1 MVDVC
6 LLGTGGMMP
15 LKNRWLTSCYIEYNG
30 KAILIDCGEGTQ
42 IAMAEAECKMSRV
55 EVLLITHFHADHVS
69 GIPGFLLSLGNC
81 SRVEP
86 LTIYAPVGAK
96 KIIDNLMC
104 ICGALPFKLDIHEL
118 PMDRN
123 TKFIATSIDSMLEI
137 ESLPVRHRV
146 NCLGYSFNFR
156 RKPVFNP
163 DKAKSFNVP
172 LRLWRVL
179 HGGESITLDDGSV
192 ITTDMVTDGSRKS
205 IKVTYVTDTLP
216 FDEIAELAFRSD
228 LFICEG
234 MYGDELQKD
243 SMNEKHH
250 MLMQD
255 ACYLAS
261 LASVDRLWLTH
272 YSPAMINPNE
282 YAKELLN
289 IFDNTIIS
297 KDGQKISLS

>member
-15 LKNRWLTSCYIEYNG
+15 LKDRWLTSCYIECNG
-30 KAILIDCGEGTQ
+30 KAVLIDCGEGTQ

-55 EVLLITHFHADHVS
+55 EILLITHFHADHVS

-96 KIIDNLMC
+96 KIIDSLTC

-118 PMDRN
+118 PVD
-123 TKFIATSIDSMLEI
+123 KKSKILATQVDSMLEI
-137 ESLPVRHRV
+137 DVLPVRHKV
-146 NCLGYSFNFR
+146 NCLGYSLNFK

-163 DKAKSFNVP
+163 DKAKSLNVP
-172 LRLWRVL
+172 LNFWKDL
-179 HGGESITLDDGSV
+179 HKGNSVTLDDGSI
-192 ITTDMVTDGSRKS
+192 ITTDMVTDGSRKT

-216 FDEIAELAFRSD
+216 FDEIAELAFRSN

-234 MYGDELQKD
+234 MYGDELQKS

-261 LASVDRLWLTH
+261 LGDVDKLWLTH
-272 YSPAMINPNE
+272 YSPAMINPKE
-282 YAKELLN
+282 YSKSLIK
-289 IFDNTIIS
+289 IFPNTVIS
-297 KDGQKISLS
+297 TDGQKISL